1 MYTVHSRSHYTGLL
15 WSVVRADYSNNTP
28 LTHTCMERE
37 TGTVVGGAAGQRRD
51 EVTERSMA
59 GPSLESSPVLIIQFG
74 SETKKI
80 HTKTYFDNTSITRRD
95 FRFQRFLQG
104 LDFDL
109 NLFCLWTNFTR

>member
-59 GPSLESSPVLIIQFG
+59 GPSLESSPGQTDTQESDYCGHPFTVSWVFTSTYHEG
-74 SETKKI
+74 SA
-80 HTKTYFDNTSITRRD
+80 H
-95 FRFQRFLQG
+95 LV
-104 LDFDL
+104 
-109 NLFCLWTNFTR
+109 

>member
-59 GPSLESSPVLIIQFG
+59 GPSLESSPEWTYGCLAVHSKIRIQEKTSTIGIILLPF
-74 SETKKI
+74 
-80 HTKTYFDNTSITRRD
+80 
-95 FRFQRFLQG
+95 FRFP
-104 LDFDL
+104 
-109 NLFCLWTNFTR
+109 NFRYVKRG

>member
-59 GPSLESSPVLIIQFG
+59 GPSLESSPDPRGVIFQKFRLIFIG
-74 SETKKI
+74 PMKREWWI
-80 HTKTYFDNTSITRRD
+80 LI
-95 FRFQRFLQG
+95 
-104 LDFDL
+104 
-109 NLFCLWTNFTR
+109 

>member
-59 GPSLESSPVLIIQFG
+59 GPSLESSPGQMA
-74 SETKKI
+74 
-80 HTKTYFDNTSITRRD
+80 RRSGGQARVVSSCMSGVSP
-95 FRFQRFLQG
+95 FNG
-104 LDFDL
+104 I
-109 NLFCLWTNFTR
+109 

>member
-59 GPSLESSPVLIIQFG
+59 GPSLESSPALMP
-74 SETKKI
+74 KI
-80 HTKTYFDNTSITRRD
+80 CEK
-95 FRFQRFLQG
+95 
-104 LDFDL
+104 
-109 NLFCLWTNFTR
+109 